1 MMGRKRKMDKE
12 ENGED
17 GKGGGGKEEE
27 EQRRSAI
34 LALGRLNRKLTQA
47 SVGYTRRLS
56 QKNTIR

>member
-1 MMGRKRKMDKE
+1 MDNE

-27 EQRRSAI
+27 EWRRSAI
-34 LALGRLNRKLTQA
+34 LALGRLNRKLRQA

-56 QKNTIR
+56 QKNTIRQ